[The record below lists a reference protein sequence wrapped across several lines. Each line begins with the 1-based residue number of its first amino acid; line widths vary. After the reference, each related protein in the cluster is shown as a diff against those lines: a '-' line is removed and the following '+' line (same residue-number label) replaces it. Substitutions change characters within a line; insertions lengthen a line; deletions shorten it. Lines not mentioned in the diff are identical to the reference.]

1 MRCPAPWV
9 LPAWT
14 AILCLTTMSANL
26 SAAADAALDAHRDFN
41 FANHI
46 VPLLSRYSCNS
57 SGCHGK
63 AEGQNGFKLSVFGF
77 DPVADYRAILMEG
90 RGRRVFPAAPER
102 SLLLMKAC
110 GDVPHGGGV
119 RIDKG
124 GREYALL
131 RDWIS
136 AGMPL
141 GSDDDPQVV
150 SIEVVPH
157 EKTLAMRESV
167 DLRVMAAW
175 SDGAVEDVTWLAQFQ
190 SNKEGLATVD
200 ETGHVTAGL
209 APGHVAVMASYL
221 GHVDVF
227 EATVPRPARQGDTVQ
242 SESAVR
248 NFIDRR
254 IQRRLDQLNI
264 TAAGDSTESE
274 FLRRAYLTIIGTLP
288 TAEQARAY
296 LAETRP
302 DRRRRLVDALLDRPE
317 YADYWALYWSD
328 LLRVDRQTLGHKD
341 AYQYYRWIRES
352 LAENKPLDQFA
363 REILTAE
370 GPLSEVPQGNLFQ
383 VVRGSGETASMVSQ
397 VFLGV
402 RIECA
407 QCHHHPFDR
416 WGQDD
421 YYGMAGMFA
430 QVRTKTAPWGAVLT
444 AEGNP
449 STKQPRSGRFVFAHP
464 LGAPEPEENPTGDR
478 REAFAAWL
486 TAPDNAFFARNMV
499 NRVWARMM
507 GRGLVEPV
515 DDFRATNPASH
526 PELLDDLAEHFI
538 AEGYDLK
545 SLIRTIA
552 ASHTFQQ
559 SPETNATN
567 REDEQ
572 SFSRS
577 YWRRLD
583 AEVLLDA
590 VCQATGVPE
599 EFEGVPVD
607 RALHLWDSQTRHDF
621 LKMFGRPV
629 RKSACECERNV
640 EPSVAQVLHL
650 LNSERIQEKLSS
662 PRGTVARLTKGIKDD
677 RRLVEDLYLATL
689 SRYPDADESARAVA
703 YIEKSTRASRQ
714 AAEDVLWTLLNSLEF
729 SFCR

>member
-1 MRCPAPWV
+1 
-9 LPAWT
+9 
-14 AILCLTTMSANL
+14 
-26 SAAADAALDAHRDFN
+26 
-41 FANHI
+41 
-46 VPLLSRYSCNS
+46 
-57 SGCHGK
+57 
-63 AEGQNGFKLSVFGF
+63 
-77 DPVADYRAILMEG
+77 
-90 RGRRVFPAAPER
+90 
-102 SLLLMKAC
+102 
-110 GDVPHGGGV
+110 
-119 RIDKG
+119 
-124 GREYALL
+124 
-131 RDWIS
+131 
-136 AGMPL
+136 
-141 GSDDDPQVV
+141 
-150 SIEVVPH
+150 
-157 EKTLAMRESV
+157 
-167 DLRVMAAW
+167 
-175 SDGAVEDVTWLAQFQ
+175 
-190 SNKEGLATVD
+190 
-200 ETGHVTAGL
+200 
-209 APGHVAVMASYL
+209 
-221 GHVDVF
+221 
-227 EATVPRPARQGDTVQ
+227 
-242 SESAVR
+242 
-248 NFIDRR
+248 
-254 IQRRLDQLNI
+254 
-264 TAAGDSTESE
+264 
-274 FLRRAYLTIIGTLP
+274 
-288 TAEQARAY
+288 
-296 LAETRP
+296 
-302 DRRRRLVDALLDRPE
+302 
-317 YADYWALYWSD
+317 
-328 LLRVDRQTLGHKD
+328 
-341 AYQYYRWIRES
+341 
-352 LAENKPLDQFA
+352 
-363 REILTAE
+363 
-370 GPLSEVPQGNLFQ
+370 
-383 VVRGSGETASMVSQ
+383 MVSQ

-430 QVRTKTAPWGAVLT
+430 QVRTKSAPWGTVLT

-449 STKQPRSGRFVFAHP
+449 STKQPRSGRIVIAHP
-464 LGAPEPEENPTGDR
+464 LGAPEPQENPTGDR
-478 REAFAAWL
+478 RQAFADWL
-486 TAPDNAFFARNMV
+486 TAPDNAFFARNLV

-567 REDEQ
+567 REDQQ

-599 EFEGVPVD
+599 QFEGVPAD
-607 RALHLWDSQTRHDF
+607 RALRLWDSQTRHDF

-662 PRGTVARLTKGIKDD
+662 PRGRVARLTREITDD
-677 RRLVEDLYLATL
+677 RRLVEELYLATL

-703 YIEKSTRASRQ
+703 YLQESTRPRRQ

>member
-1 MRCPAPWV
+1 MV
-9 LPAWT
+9 LPTWAG
-14 AILCLTTMSANL
+14 ICLTLIAASAP
-26 SAAADAALDAHRDFN
+26 AAAEVARGPQVRRGYN
-41 FANHI
+41 FANDI
-46 VPLLSRYSCNS
+46 VPILSRFSCNT

-77 DPVADYRAILMEG
+77 DPQADHRALTMEG

-119 RIDKG
+119 RIAKDS
-124 GREYALL
+124 REYEQL
-131 RDWIS
+131 RNWIS
-136 AGMPL
+136 CGMPL
-141 GSDDDPQVV
+141 GSEDDPQVV
-150 SIEVVPH
+150 HIEVTPR
-157 EKTLAMRESV
+157 EETMAMRESV
-167 DLRVMAAW
+167 DLRVNATW
-175 SDGAVEDVTWLAQFQ
+175 SNGEVQDVTWLAQFQ
-190 SNKEGLATVD
+190 SNNEGLAQVD

-227 EATVPRPARQGDTVQ
+227 QATVPRSRVSAD
-242 SESAVR
+242 ESRGERPVR
-248 NFIDRR
+248 NFIDRH

-264 TAAGDSTESE
+264 TAAGDATDGE
-274 FLRRAYLTIIGTLP
+274 FLRRSYLTIIGTLP
-288 TAEQARAY
+288 TAAEARAF
-296 LAETRP
+296 LGDTRP
-302 DRRRRLVDALLDRPE
+302 NRRARLIDTLLERPE
-317 YADYWALYWSD
+317 FADYWALYWSD

-341 AYQYYRWIRES
+341 AYEYYRWIRQS
-352 LAENKPLDQFA
+352 LAENKPLDRFA

-370 GPLSEVPQGNLFQ
+370 GPLSETPQGNLFQ
-383 VVRGSGETASMVSQ
+383 VVRGPGETASMVSQ

-421 YYGMAGMFA
+421 YFGMAGMFA
-430 QVRTKTAPWGAVLT
+430 QVRTKTAPWGKVLT
-444 AEGNP
+444 AEGDP
-449 STKQPRSGRFVFAHP
+449 STKHPRSGRVVIAHP
-464 LGAPEPEENPTGDR
+464 LGTPEPEENPGGDR
-478 REAFAAWL
+478 RRAFADWL
-486 TAPDNAFFARNMV
+486 TAKDNAFFARNMA

-515 DDFRATNPASH
+515 DDFRATNPPSH
-526 PELLDDLAEHFI
+526 PALLDDLAEHFI
-538 AEGYDLK
+538 VSRYDLK
-545 SLIRTIA
+545 ALIRTIA

-559 SPETNATN
+559 SSATNSTN

-577 YWRRLD
+577 YWRRPD

-590 VCQATGVPE
+590 VCQVTEVPE
-599 EFEGVPVD
+599 HFESLPVD
-607 RALHLWDSQTRHDF
+607 RALELWDSQAQHDF
-621 LKMFGRPV
+621 LKMFGRPA
-629 RKSACECERNV
+629 RKSACECERIV

-662 PRGTVARLTKGIKDD
+662 PRGAVARLSREIDD
-677 RRLVEDLYLATL
+677 DERLVEELYLSAL
-689 SRYPDADESARAVA
+689 SRYPDAEERARAVSFLEHA
-703 YIEKSTRASRQ
+703 TRPRRQ
-714 AAEDVLWTLLNSLEF
+714 AVEDLLWSLLNSLEF